1 MLKKKTLTI
10 SIPQPCHEDWN
21 SMTETERGKFCSAC
35 KKEVLDFTK
44 LTDTELLTLIR
55 INKYQ
60 LCGKFSESQLNRKI
74 AEQSRNFT
82 FNYKKI
88 AASLIAIASFKFSNS
103 QSISK
108 PKFDTTLSP
117 VAKQNISTENSQ
129 EYIIHGKIT
138 SDDPILLLVD
148 KPVIKIGNKAI
159 APDSLGFYKIVLNQS
174 DIKEYTII
182 SFNHSILK
190 REVRSIHKS
199 NFPVELNVTL
209 TNQYGGTLM
218 GVPIFDENGNIP
230 HR

>member
-1 MLKKKTLTI
+1 MFTKKKLTI

-21 SMTETERGKFCSAC
+21 SMTETEKGKLCSVC

-44 LTDTELLTLIR
+44 LTDTELLTIIR

-60 LCGKFSESQLNRKI
+60 LCGKFAESQLNRTI
-74 AEQSRNFT
+74 AEQSGNFT

-88 AASLIAIASFKFSNS
+88 AAGIIALATFKFSNS
-103 QSISK
+103 QTISK
-108 PKFDTTLSP
+108 SQFNTTQSP
-117 VAKQNISTENSQ
+117 VEKKNTPTEISQ

-138 SDDPILLLVD
+138 STDPVALLVE
-148 KPVIKIGNKAI
+148 KPVIKIGDKAI
-159 APDSLGFYKIVLNQS
+159 TPDSLGYYKIVLNQS

-182 SFNHSILK
+182 SFNHLLLK

-209 TNQYGGTLM
+209 TNPYGGTLM
-218 GVPIFDENGNIP
+218 GIPIFDENGNIP
-230 HR
+230 QK